1 MGNSKS
7 KQNKLGL
14 VLPDLSN
21 QPGQPRVS
29 LAHDRMSPF
38 HAENTEAVS
47 DEVVLNWS
55 PCTKNDKGYDV
66 EMWDLGLQ
74 EWVHVASTEI
84 PELTLSNILS
94 GILYRF
100 RVTAVTAEGSV
111 SFPSDPSEP
120 FVIDIPGVQIAP
132 YWIQTPPT
140 IMSLTVNQPLQLSA
154 AALGTP
160 APNFHWY
167 KDDEELFIRHNLTIE
182 ATPDGSQLTI
192 LRADPTDG
200 GTYTCTAVNT
210 VGKTSWESTVD
221 LKCKPIFEL
230 PILFEKPISFQLDE
244 LMSLKVPLIAVPEP
258 NLVLEKLDKDD
269 EAIVE
274 ATFTSNPSLDEP
286 VHKDSQVRISY
297 RDNFAVIKIESAQ
310 KWHTGRWRLTASNP
324 IGTSEVGLHFLVRS
338 EPDPPPEA
346 PEVEEISEESGT
358 VTLTWQSN
366 HEDAEVYGDIQYQV
380 EYNRETWDIWLKGSL
395 TKQLSCKLT
404 DLFPGSYYRFRV
416 RTVCK
421 SGISEPSI
429 ATDRIFIGRPQE
441 DEVFGLPGGNYPKE
455 MGHQSRN
462 LFQYGSGIK
471 HSKKFSSL
479 KDDIHSTSS
488 SSKPTVVTDL
498 DKAHAVLNN
507 LAKTLKKTHSDSQEQ
522 LQQQAVLPE
531 ASEDRGSKA
540 IETALTGGASD
551 FPQPPR
557 PQGRKLSLDR
567 DVYYF
572 ENNRREE
579 VVAYDNQSAKAQLGN
594 LATERGLSRAEQAT
608 YKSSLGDL
616 CAKLMTASRTSL
628 NNNNNQTVR
637 NSKLQP
643 QAQPPTALEAEQPP
657 SFQEYTPRSRSESVA
672 SGRSGRSDSIASRR
686 GMTPGDEA
694 IFNKSMGDL
703 ASKLMGASR
712 GHLAHK
718 PVRGSVDNVYKPSQ
732 HLSRSNS
739 QPSRPKSGLKRYS
752 SLEEATE
759 HEKELIRTSLT
770 DLCFRLK
777 SVSRESSLARGS
789 SLPPGMMTSRYSS
802 SSSIAS
808 GMTGPPPLTPAS
820 QRLRQQLSLPDPE
833 PSEYEDTEAHEAAVE
848 ADLQHSASTVT
859 VLEKRIGTKEQ
870 EEEEEEEEE
879 YEEYDEEEEEDE
891 KPLGTSSPIPSFI
904 QQPQQLSLNP
914 DHYSET
920 SEVDETETYTE
931 TDSQNTD
938 PFLQTQIKQRET
950 LLHSQPYFTK
960 TAVNNSSNNNTIPTP
975 PPRYTNNNNRDRTN
989 NNFDYQPSLS
999 TIASVTTNATEKTLV
1014 ASPSLSSGGG
1024 ATSRTLIA
1032 SPSGEAKSRT
1042 LIASPSGE
1050 EGTLKGQASFESDI
1064 GDSSR
1069 TILGHNDT
1077 FDNCTDID
1085 ELQELSFDH

>member
-1 MGNSKS
+1 
-7 KQNKLGL
+7 
-14 VLPDLSN
+14 
-21 QPGQPRVS
+21 
-29 LAHDRMSPF
+29 
-38 HAENTEAVS
+38 
-47 DEVVLNWS
+47 VVLNWS

-192 LRADPTDG
+192 LHADPTDG

-258 NLVLEKLDKDD
+258 NLVLEKLEKDD
-269 EAIVE
+269 EASVE
-274 ATFTSNPSLDEP
+274 ATFKSNPDLDEP

-297 RDNFAVIKIESAQ
+297 RDNFAVIKMESAQ

-498 DKAHAVLNN
+498 DKAHAVLSS

-522 LQQQAVLPE
+522 LQQPPVLPE

-579 VVAYDNQSAKAQLGN
+579 VVAYDNQSAKAKLGN
-594 LATERGLSRAEQAT
+594 LATERGLSKAEHAT

-628 NNNNNQTVR
+628 NSNNNQSVR

-643 QAQPPTALEAEQPP
+643 QAQPSTASEYAQPP
-657 SFQEYTPRSRSESVA
+657 SFQEYTPRSREDSVA
-672 SGRSGRSDSIASRR
+672 SGRSDSVASRR

-770 DLCFRLK
+770 NLCFRLK

-808 GMTGPPPLTPAS
+808 SHPPPLTPAS
-820 QRLRQQLSLPDPE
+820 QRLRQQLSLPDPDT
-833 PSEYEDTEAHEAAVE
+833 SDLMTSEDTEAFEAAME

-859 VLEKRIGTKEQ
+859 VLEKHAPSDRIDGANLAKRRN
-870 EEEEEEEEE
+870 
-879 YEEYDEEEEEDE
+879 D
-891 KPLGTSSPIPSFI
+891 
-904 QQPQQLSLNP
+904 LS
-914 DHYSET
+914 
-920 SEVDETETYTE
+920 
-931 TDSQNTD
+931 
-938 PFLQTQIKQRET
+938 
-950 LLHSQPYFTK
+950 
-960 TAVNNSSNNNTIPTP
+960 A
-975 PPRYTNNNNRDRTN
+975 
-989 NNFDYQPSLS
+989 
-999 TIASVTTNATEKTLV
+999 A
-1014 ASPSLSSGGG
+1014 
-1024 ATSRTLIA
+1024 
-1032 SPSGEAKSRT
+1032 
-1042 LIASPSGE
+1042 
-1050 EGTLKGQASFESDI
+1050 
-1064 GDSSR
+1064 
-1069 TILGHNDT
+1069 
-1077 FDNCTDID
+1077 
-1085 ELQELSFDH
+1085 